1 MMSFFKII
9 TLRLLLKN
17 IEDLNFNCV
26 IGIFRSC
33 CSSGVFL
40 TVIKKQYNAYIMYD
54 LFNTLQEDGNKFMA
68 LAAELNSK
76 VDRKVEELDEKLL
89 REFASQASGDL
100 CPMQAVIGGMAAQE
114 VMKVS

>member
-1 MMSFFKII
+1 MH
-9 TLRLLLKN
+9 
-17 IEDLNFNCV
+17 
-26 IGIFRSC
+26 
-33 CSSGVFL
+33 
-40 TVIKKQYNAYIMYD
+40 D

-76 VDRKVEELDEKLL
+76 VDKKVEELDEKLL